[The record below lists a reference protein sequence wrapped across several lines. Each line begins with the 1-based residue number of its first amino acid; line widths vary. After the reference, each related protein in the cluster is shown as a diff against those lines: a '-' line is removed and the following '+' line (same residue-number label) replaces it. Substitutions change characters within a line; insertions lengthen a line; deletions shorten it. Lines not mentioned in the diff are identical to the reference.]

1 MRRMSGFGSLFGI
14 PSWLVG
20 ILLAALALGGC
31 NRTMAT
37 APVAPAV
44 PQGPARPVWPSL
56 PESAACAKELSH
68 YQTVL
73 DADVGTGNLNRSV
86 YEEIEADLSRAANA
100 CANGNDGEASAIIHS
115 TKIKHGYRASA

>member
-1 MRRMSGFGSLFGI
+1 MRRMSGFGSFCGI
-14 PSWLVG
+14 SSRLVG
-20 ILLAALALGGC
+20 ILIAALALGGC
-31 NRTMAT
+31 NRTTAT

-44 PQGPARPVWPSL
+44 PQGPVRPVWPSL
-56 PESAACAKELSH
+56 PETAACTKELNH

-86 YEEIEADLSRAANA
+86 YEEIEADLSRAASA
-100 CANGNDGEASAIIHS
+100 CADGKDGEARAIIHS